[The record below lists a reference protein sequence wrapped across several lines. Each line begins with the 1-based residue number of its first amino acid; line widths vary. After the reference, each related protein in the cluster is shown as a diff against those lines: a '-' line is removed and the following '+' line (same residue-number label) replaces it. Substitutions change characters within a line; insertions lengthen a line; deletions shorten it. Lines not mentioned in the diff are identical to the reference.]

1 MRRNAK
7 SKDEKKDEKG
17 EKKHHKPSECRKCVF
32 AGPVGSSLKAISI
45 KQQLTCLKSRVGEV
59 VRKGRL
65 RLESLLSLLILPTLR
80 IRDAAGATDGAGLR
94 GRAEA
99 GVQLKLQQGWG

>member
-1 MRRNAK
+1 MLKVKTRKRMRK
-7 SKDEKKDEKG
+7 EK
-17 EKKHHKPSECRKCVF
+17 KKHHKPSECRKCVF

-65 RLESLLSLLILPTLR
+65 RLESLLLLLILPTLR
-80 IRDAAGATDGAGLR
+80 IRDAAGARDGAGLR